1 MRFGSRTLTMVMSV
15 ALGTTGAAWAQSAPA
30 PAPGPGPASTAPE
43 PVAPAPIP
51 SLPPPGASATTAPPA
66 SPPPASTSAPPAA
79 PPMPPIVYVDKLP
92 TPGEV
97 PPPPPAPPK
106 LRDFYLSLETIKLL
120 SRPFFEVDGEYR
132 LHERVGVGGM
142 VGLGRRI
149 IGTMD
154 KQFGWML
161 GVQGTFYPI
170 GSFHHGLQLGAEV
183 VYGGSS
189 GRGKAGTLV
198 IKQTGSEIGP
208 GAFVG
213 YKIESKL
220 GLTFSIQAGARYMFY
235 RVSVD
240 DGTSQ
245 ASAAS
250 GKAEVLGRLN
260 FGWSF

>member
-1 MRFGSRTLTMVMSV
+1 MRLGSRTLTMVMSV
-15 ALGTTGAAWAQSAPA
+15 ALGTTSAAWAQSAPA
-30 PAPGPGPASTAPE
+30 PAPAASPASGAATPD
-43 PVAPAPIP
+43 PVAPAMP
-51 SLPPPGASATTAPPA
+51 SLPPAGAPAATTVPPAAPPA
-66 SPPPASTSAPPAA
+66 ASTAA

-92 TPGEV
+92 TPGEA
-97 PPPPPAPPK
+97 PPPPAAAPK

-154 KQFGWML
+154 KQFGWLL

-189 GRGKAGTLV
+189 GRGTAGTLV

-220 GLTFSIQAGARYMFY
+220 GLTFSVQAGARYMFY

-240 DGTSQ
+240 DGSSQ

-250 GKAEVLGRLN
+250 GKAEVLGRFN